1 MAEGNPHIK
10 VGSKWHAKNPTT
22 RQAFGEATVVAVGN
36 FNLIYNRENREY
48 SSPTTNFLTTYEP
61 VPVKHYL
68 WKERG
73 DGDLIVSTIREWPKT
88 SYADYN
94 YKYMGEVIDYQG

>member
-10 VGSKWHAKNPTT
+10 VGSKWQRKLEADRKHH
-22 RQAFGEATVVAVGN
+22 GEATIVAFGVK
-36 FNLIYNRENREY
+36 NLIYSRGGEELTW
-48 SSPTTNFLTTYEP
+48 SIHQFLHYNEP
-61 VPVKHYL
+61 VPVKYYL

-73 DGDLIVSTIREWPKT
+73 NGDLVVSTIREWPKT